1 MTHSLTLLNCLTRI
15 NGLTQKTRWRRSFT
29 AVMLV
34 IVGLF
39 TLPAAFAAKLTD
51 IKVNNGPTES
61 RVTLSFDGQ
70 PVYAFFSLNSP
81 ERVVLDVR
89 QSGNLS
95 GLPLEF
101 SGQNLL
107 KRIRS
112 STPKDAQ
119 STRLVLELT
128 QKAKT
133 RAVTQQSGNNYTV
146 VMTMS
151 ATASAPVRQTQPTL
165 SQNQNNVSQNNASL
179 NQTNTPSPNAGRL
192 TSQASNTNTASRVT
206 SVNTHSVAKNPFN
219 NKPTVVVSSESVT
232 TNTSR
237 PIKTSSAAN
246 SSRVVVAI
254 DAGHGGQDPGAIGQ
268 NGLKEKNVTIAIA
281 RRLEALLNSDP
292 MFKPVLTR
300 NGDYFIS
307 VMGRSDVA
315 RKQGANVLVSVHAD
329 AAPNRSATGASVW
342 VLSNRRA
349 NSEMGN
355 WLEQHEKQS
364 ELLGGAGDVLANTAS
379 DPYLSQAVLDLQFGH
394 SQRVGYDVAT
404 KVLNELQR
412 VGDIHKRRPEHA
424 SLGVLR
430 SPDIPSLLVETGFI
444 SNSTEERLLGSS
456 AYQEKIAQAIYKGL
470 RSYFLAHPLQAD
482 PKVENRPLIE
492 TAAVD
497 SSSQRSGVSQ
507 PEPVVSNI
515 SSNAQ
520 GGRVSAAKPVAA
532 GAVTKN
538 RSQIHKV
545 QRGETLSGIASQY
558 GVSMAVL
565 RQNNTLKNDVVW
577 VGQRLKIPASGATVA
592 AAAPKA
598 VAKAKPSKSQPVKHQ
613 VKRGDTLS
621 AIAARYGVSMSEIER
636 ANKIKSGNVQLGQTL
651 TIPQS

>member
-1 MTHSLTLLNCLTRI
+1 
-15 NGLTQKTRWRRSFT
+15 
-29 AVMLV
+29 MLV

-151 ATASAPVRQTQPTL
+151 AAASAPVRQTQSVL
-165 SQNQNNVSQNNASL
+165 SQNNTSL

-206 SVNTHSVAKNPFN
+206 SVNTNSVAKNPFN

-412 VGDIHKRRPEHA
+412 VGDIHKRRPEYA

-520 GGRVSAAKPVAA
+520 GGRVSATKPVAA

-577 VGQRLKIPASGATVA
+577 VGQRLKIPASGVTVA

>member
-1 MTHSLTLLNCLTRI
+1 
-15 NGLTQKTRWRRSFT
+15 
-29 AVMLV
+29 MLV

-39 TLPAAFAAKLTD
+39 TLPSAFAAKLTD

-151 ATASAPVRQTQPTL
+151 AAASAPVRQTQPTL
-165 SQNQNNVSQNNASL
+165 SQNQNNVSQNNAPL

-206 SVNTHSVAKNPFN
+206 SVNTNSVAKNPFN

-520 GGRVSAAKPVAA
+520 GGRVSATKPIAA

-577 VGQRLKIPASGATVA
+577 VGQRLKIPASGVTIA

>member
-1 MTHSLTLLNCLTRI
+1 
-15 NGLTQKTRWRRSFT
+15 
-29 AVMLV
+29 MLV

-151 ATASAPVRQTQPTL
+151 AAASAPVRQTQSVL
-165 SQNQNNVSQNNASL
+165 SQNNTSL

-206 SVNTHSVAKNPFN
+206 SVNTNSVAKNPFN

-237 PIKTSSAAN
+237 PIKTSSASN

-482 PKVENRPLIE
+482 PKIENRPLIE

>member
-1 MTHSLTLLNCLTRI
+1 MTHSLTLLNYLTQI
-15 NGLTQKTRWRRSFT
+15 NGFTQKMRWKRSFT

-39 TLPAAFAAKLTD
+39 TLPSAFATKLTD

-61 RVTLSFDGQ
+61 RVTLSFDGK
-70 PVYAFFSLNSP
+70 PVYAFFSLNAP

-133 RAVTQQSGNNYTV
+133 RAVTQQSGNSYTV

-165 SQNQNNVSQNNASL
+165 SQNQNNVSQNNTPLS
-179 NQTNTPSPNAGRL
+179 QTHTPSPNAGRL
-192 TSQASNTNTASRVT
+192 SSQSTNTASRVT
-206 SVNTHSVAKNPFN
+206 SVNTHSGAKNPFN

-237 PIKTSSAAN
+237 PLKTSSAAN

-281 RRLEALLNSDP
+281 RRLEAMLNSDP

-315 RKQGANVLVSVHAD
+315 RKQGANVLVSIHAD

-364 ELLGGAGDVLANTAS
+364 ELLGGAGDVLANTAA

-497 SSSQRSGVSQ
+497 SSSRRSGVSQ
-507 PEPVVSNI
+507 PAPLVS
-515 SSNAQ
+515 SAQ
-520 GGRVSAAKPVAA
+520 SGRVSATKPAAA
-532 GAVTKN
+532 GAVAKN

-577 VGQRLKIPASGATVA
+577 VGQRLKVPASGATVA
-592 AAAPKA
+592 AATPKT
-598 VAKAKPSKSQPVKHQ
+598 VAKAKSSKSQPVKRQPVKHQ

>member
-1 MTHSLTLLNCLTRI
+1 
-15 NGLTQKTRWRRSFT
+15 
-29 AVMLV
+29 MLV

-151 ATASAPVRQTQPTL
+151 AAASAPVRQTQSVL
-165 SQNQNNVSQNNASL
+165 SQNNTSL

-206 SVNTHSVAKNPFN
+206 SVNTNSVAKNPFN

-237 PIKTSSAAN
+237 PIKTSSASN

-497 SSSQRSGVSQ
+497 SSSQRSGASQ

-520 GGRVSAAKPVAA
+520 GGRVSATKPVAA